1 MKLIFRYM
9 KPYAKS
15 ILLVIVLKL
24 TATVS
29 ELLLPYIL
37 ERLIDEI
44 VPRQQMG
51 QVFFWGFLMVLCAL
65 AAYRINVHTNARAV
79 ENSSQIA
86 YDVRRDL
93 FEKTVNLSGS
103 QFDAFS
109 LPSLTSRMT
118 SDSYNVQNFSRFVQ
132 TMFVRAPIMLVGGIM
147 VMLAMDAKL
156 SGILIAMVPLLIAV
170 IILISMKGIPM
181 YQGVQSALDKV
192 VRVMREN
199 ITGIRVVKA
208 LSKTEYEKK
217 RFHEANADM
226 ANRDSGVGV
235 CMALPAPMMQLSL
248 NCGLVAVIWLGA
260 KRVDSGAMQP
270 GVILAFL
277 TYFNMIMQ
285 SVMAVNRMFTMISK
299 ASASGDRIDR
309 ILQTGES
316 LPVLPETAAAAAD
329 CRIRFDHVNFTYRT
343 APLVTE
349 DGQPARQT
357 ERQRREQEQCLY
369 DIDFTL
375 KPGES
380 LGIIGP
386 TGCGKTTIIN
396 LLMRFY
402 DPDSGTVYVDGRN
415 VRTYDKDELHRK
427 FGVVFQNDLVFHE
440 SLRDNIDFG
449 RGLDDGA
456 LQSAAADAQAAEFIN
471 GLDDG
476 LDHMADIKGANLS
489 GGQRQRILISRAL
502 AGKAEI
508 LVLDDASSA
517 LDYRT
522 DAQLRKALEAH
533 HKHATLILI
542 AQRVS
547 SIRNL
552 DHILVMD
559 NGRAIG
565 YGSHEKLL
573 ESCPAYREI
582 CQAQMGDMA
591 GKEEA

>member
-9 KPYAKS
+9 KPYARS
-15 ILLVIVLKL
+15 ILLVIAMKL
-24 TATVS
+24 TATVC

-37 ERLIDEI
+37 EHLIDDI

-51 QVFFWGFLMVLCAL
+51 QVFFWGLLMVLCAL
-65 AAYRINVHTNARAV
+65 AAFRINVHTNARAV
-79 ENSSQIA
+79 ANSARIA
-86 YDVRRDL
+86 YDVRKDL

-103 QFDAFS
+103 QFDAFG

-132 TMFVRAPIMLVGGIM
+132 TIFVRAPITLVGGM
-147 VMLAMDAKL
+147 LVMLAMDAAL
-156 SGILIAMVPLLIAV
+156 SSILICMVPLLIAV
-170 IILISMKGIPM
+170 MILISMKGIPM

-217 RFHEANADM
+217 RFHAANADM
-226 ANRDSGVGV
+226 ANQDIGVGV
-235 CMALPAPMMQLSL
+235 FMALPAPIMQLSL

-285 SVMAVNRMFTMISK
+285 SVLAVNRMFTMISK

-316 LPVLPETAAAAAD
+316 LPVLPRAAELSDAW
-329 CRIRFDHVNFTYRT
+329 RIRFDHVNFTYRT
-343 APLVTE
+343 APLAAE
-349 DGQPARQT
+349 DGSTARQT

-369 DIDFTL
+369 DIDFAL

-402 DPDSGTVYVDGRN
+402 DPDSGAVYVDGKD
-415 VRTYDKDELHRK
+415 VRTYDKDTLHRK

-440 SLRDNIDFG
+440 SLRSNIDFG
-449 RGLDDGA
+449 RGLSEEA
-456 LQSAAADAQAAEFIN
+456 LQSAAEDAQAAEFIGGLKN
-471 GLDDG
+471 GLDY
-476 LDHMADIKGANLS
+476 MADIKGANLS
-489 GGQRQRILISRAL
+489 GGQRQRILVSRAL
-502 AGKAEI
+502 AGDAEI

-517 LDYRT
+517 LDYKT
-522 DAQLRKALEAH
+522 DARLRKALETR
-533 HKHATLILI
+533 HKASTLILI

-565 YGSHEKLL
+565 YGSHEELL
-573 ESCPAYREI
+573 KTCPAYRDI
-582 CQAQMGDMA
+582 CRAQMGAMT
-591 GKEEA
+591 GKEGV

>member
-24 TATVS
+24 AATVS

-217 RFHEANADM
+217 RFHEANANM
-226 ANRDSGVGV
+226 ANRDIGVGV
-235 CMALPAPMMQLSL
+235 FMALPAPMMQLSL

-402 DPDSGTVYVDGRN
+402 DPDSGTVYVDGRD

-565 YGSHEKLL
+565 YGSHEELL

-591 GKEEA
+591 GKEGA

>member
-24 TATVS
+24 AATVS

-217 RFHEANADM
+217 RFHEANANM
-226 ANRDSGVGV
+226 ANRDIGVGV
-235 CMALPAPMMQLSL
+235 FMALPAPMMQLSL

-402 DPDSGTVYVDGRN
+402 DPDSGTVYVDGRD

-476 LDHMADIKGANLS
+476 LDHMANIKGANLS

-533 HKHATLILI
+533 HKYATLILI

-565 YGSHEKLL
+565 YGSHEELL

-591 GKEEA
+591 GKEGA

>member
-9 KPYAKS
+9 KPYEKS
-15 ILLVIVLKL
+15 ILLVIVMKL
-24 TATVS
+24 AATVS
-29 ELLLPYIL
+29 ELFLPYIL
-37 ERLIDEI
+37 EHLIDDI
-44 VPRQQMG
+44 VPRQQIG
-51 QVFFWGFLMVLCAL
+51 QVFLWGLLMVLCAL
-65 AAYRINVHTNARAV
+65 AAFRINVRTNAQAV
-79 ENSSQIA
+79 KNSSRIA
-86 YDVRRDL
+86 YDVRKDL
-93 FEKTVNLSGS
+93 FERTINLSGS

-118 SDSYNVQNFSRFVQ
+118 SDSYNVQNFARFVQ
-132 TMFVRAPIMLVGGIM
+132 TMFVRAPITLIGGVL
-147 VMLAMDAKL
+147 VMLAMDAAL
-156 SGILIAMVPLLIAV
+156 SSILIGMVPLLIAV
-170 IILISMKGIPM
+170 IILISMKGIPL

-208 LSKTEYEKK
+208 LSKTEYEKR

-226 ANRDSGVGV
+226 ADRDIGVGV
-235 CMALPAPMMQLSL
+235 FMALPAPIMQLSL

-260 KRVDSGAMQP
+260 KRVNSGTMQP

-285 SVMAVNRMFTMISK
+285 SVLAVNRMFTMISK
-299 ASASGDRIDR
+299 ASASGDRIER

-316 LPVLPETAAAAAD
+316 LPVLAQAAAAPTD
-329 CRIRFDHVNFTYRT
+329 CRICFDHVNFTYRT
-343 APLVTE
+343 APLAAE
-349 DGQPARQT
+349 DGQAARQT
-357 ERQRREQEQCLY
+357 GQQRREQEQCLY
-369 DIDFTL
+369 DISFTL

-402 DPDSGTVYVDGRN
+402 DPDSGAIYIDGKD
-415 VRTYDKDELHRK
+415 VRTYDKDALHRK

-440 SLRDNIDFG
+440 SLRENIDFG
-449 RGLDDGA
+449 RGLNDEA
-456 LQSAAADAQAAEFIN
+456 LQSAAEDAQAAEFIH
-471 GLDDG
+471 GLEDG

-502 AGKAEI
+502 AGKADI

-517 LDYRT
+517 LDYKT
-522 DAQLRKALEAH
+522 DAKLRKALEAH
-533 HKHATLILI
+533 HRHATLILI

-565 YGSHEKLL
+565 YGSHEELL
-573 ESCPAYREI
+573 AGCPAYREI
-582 CQAQMGDMA
+582 CQAQMGAMT
-591 GKEEA
+591 GKEGV

>member
-9 KPYAKS
+9 KTYEKS
-15 ILLVIVLKL
+15 ILLVIVMKL
-24 TATVS
+24 AATVS
-29 ELLLPYIL
+29 ELFLPYIL
-37 ERLIDEI
+37 EHLIDDI
-44 VPRQQMG
+44 VPRQQIG
-51 QVFFWGFLMVLCAL
+51 QVFLWGLLMVLCAL
-65 AAYRINVHTNARAV
+65 AAFRINVRTNAQAV
-79 ENSSQIA
+79 KNSSRIA
-86 YDVRRDL
+86 YDVRKDL
-93 FEKTVNLSGS
+93 FEKTINLSGS
-103 QFDAFS
+103 QFDEFG
-109 LPSLTSRMT
+109 LPSLTSRLT
-118 SDSYNVQNFSRFVQ
+118 SDSYNVQNFARFVQ
-132 TMFVRAPIMLVGGIM
+132 TMFVRAPITLIGGVL
-147 VMLAMDAKL
+147 VMLAMDAAL
-156 SGILIAMVPLLIAV
+156 SSILIGMVPLLIAV
-170 IILISMKGIPM
+170 IILISMKGIPL

-208 LSKTEYEKK
+208 LSKTEYEKR

-226 ANRDSGVGV
+226 ADRDIGVGV
-235 CMALPAPMMQLSL
+235 FMALPAPIMQLSL

-260 KRVDSGAMQP
+260 KRVNSGTMQP

-285 SVMAVNRMFTMISK
+285 SVLAVNRMFTMISK
-299 ASASGDRIDR
+299 ASASGDRIER

-316 LPVLPETAAAAAD
+316 LPVLAQAAAPTD
-329 CRIRFDHVNFTYRT
+329 CRICFDHVNFTYRT
-343 APLVTE
+343 APLAAE
-349 DGQPARQT
+349 DGQAARQT
-357 ERQRREQEQCLY
+357 EQQRREQEQCLY
-369 DIDFTL
+369 DISFTL

-402 DPDSGTVYVDGRN
+402 DPDSGTIYIDGKD
-415 VRTYDKDELHRK
+415 VRTYDKDALHRK

-440 SLRDNIDFG
+440 SLRENIDFG
-449 RGLDDGA
+449 RGLNDEA
-456 LQSAAADAQAAEFIN
+456 LQSAAEDAQAAEFIH
-471 GLDDG
+471 GLEDG

-502 AGKAEI
+502 AGKADI

-517 LDYRT
+517 LDYKT
-522 DAQLRKALEAH
+522 DAKLRKALEAH
-533 HKHATLILI
+533 HRHATLILI

-565 YGSHEKLL
+565 YGSHEELL
-573 ESCPAYREI
+573 AGCPAYREI
-582 CQAQMGDMA
+582 CQAQMGAMT
-591 GKEEA
+591 GKEGV

>member
-235 CMALPAPMMQLSL
+235 FMALPAPMMQLSL

-565 YGSHEKLL
+565 YGSHEELL

>member
-24 TATVS
+24 AATVS

-226 ANRDSGVGV
+226 ANRDIGVGV
-235 CMALPAPMMQLSL
+235 FMALPAPMMQLSL

-402 DPDSGTVYVDGRN
+402 DPDSGTVYVDGRD

-476 LDHMADIKGANLS
+476 LDHMANIKGANLS

-533 HKHATLILI
+533 HKYATLILI

-565 YGSHEKLL
+565 YGSHEELL

-591 GKEEA
+591 GKEGA

>member
-226 ANRDSGVGV
+226 ANRDIGVGV
-235 CMALPAPMMQLSL
+235 FMALPAPMMQLSL

>member
-132 TMFVRAPIMLVGGIM
+132 TMFVRAPIMLVGGIV

-217 RFHEANADM
+217 RFHEANANM
-226 ANRDSGVGV
+226 ANRDIGVGV
-235 CMALPAPMMQLSL
+235 FMALPAPMMQLSL

-552 DHILVMD
+552 DHILMMD

-565 YGSHEKLL
+565 YGSHEELL

-591 GKEEA
+591 GKEGA

>member
-9 KPYAKS
+9 KPYEKS
-15 ILLVIVLKL
+15 ILLVIVMKL
-24 TATVS
+24 AATVS

-37 ERLIDEI
+37 EHLIDDI
-44 VPRQQMG
+44 VPRQQIG
-51 QVFFWGFLMVLCAL
+51 QVFLWGLLMVLCAL
-65 AAYRINVHTNARAV
+65 AAFRINVRTNAQAV
-79 ENSSQIA
+79 KNSSRIA
-86 YDVRRDL
+86 YDVRKDL
-93 FEKTVNLSGS
+93 FEKTINLSGS
-103 QFDAFS
+103 QFDAFG

-118 SDSYNVQNFSRFVQ
+118 SDSYNVQNFARSVQ
-132 TMFVRAPIMLVGGIM
+132 TMFVRAPITLIGGIL
-147 VMLAMDAKL
+147 VMLAMDAAL
-156 SGILIAMVPLLIAV
+156 SSILIGMVPLLIAV
-170 IILISMKGIPM
+170 IILISMKGIPL

-208 LSKTEYEKK
+208 LSKTEYEKR

-226 ANRDSGVGV
+226 ADKDIGVGV
-235 CMALPAPMMQLSL
+235 FMALPAPIMQLSL

-260 KRVDSGAMQP
+260 KRVNSGTMQP

-285 SVMAVNRMFTMISK
+285 SVLAVNRMFTMISK
-299 ASASGDRIDR
+299 ASASGDRIER

-316 LPVLPETAAAAAD
+316 LPVLAQAAAAPTD
-329 CRIRFDHVNFTYRT
+329 CRICFDHVNFTYRT
-343 APLVTE
+343 APLAAE
-349 DGQPARQT
+349 DGQAAPQT
-357 ERQRREQEQCLY
+357 EQQHREQEQCLY
-369 DIDFTL
+369 DISFTL

-402 DPDSGTVYVDGRN
+402 DPDSGAIYIDGKD
-415 VRTYDKDELHRK
+415 VRTYDKDALHRK

-440 SLRDNIDFG
+440 SLRENIDFG
-449 RGLDDGA
+449 RRLNDEA
-456 LQSAAADAQAAEFIN
+456 LQSAAEDAQAAEFIH
-471 GLDDG
+471 GLEDG

-502 AGKAEI
+502 AGKADI

-517 LDYRT
+517 LDYKT
-522 DAQLRKALEAH
+522 DAKLRKALEAH
-533 HKHATLILI
+533 HRHATLILI

-565 YGSHEKLL
+565 YGSHEELL
-573 ESCPAYREI
+573 ASCPAYREI
-582 CQAQMGDMA
+582 CQAQMGAMT
-591 GKEEA
+591 GKEGV

>member
-9 KPYAKS
+9 KPYEKS
-15 ILLVIVLKL
+15 ILLVIVMKL
-24 TATVS
+24 AATVS
-29 ELLLPYIL
+29 ELFLPYIL
-37 ERLIDEI
+37 EHLIDDI
-44 VPRQQMG
+44 VPRQQIG
-51 QVFFWGFLMVLCAL
+51 QVFLWGLLMVLCAL
-65 AAYRINVHTNARAV
+65 AAFRINVRTNAQAV
-79 ENSSQIA
+79 KNSSRIA
-86 YDVRRDL
+86 YDVRKDL
-93 FEKTVNLSGS
+93 FERTINLSGS
-103 QFDAFS
+103 QFDAFG

-118 SDSYNVQNFSRFVQ
+118 SDSYNVQNFARFVQ
-132 TMFVRAPIMLVGGIM
+132 TMFVRAPITLIGGVL
-147 VMLAMDAKL
+147 VMLAMDAAL
-156 SGILIAMVPLLIAV
+156 SSILIGMVPLLIAV
-170 IILISMKGIPM
+170 IILISMKGIPL

-208 LSKTEYEKK
+208 LSKTEYEKR

-226 ANRDSGVGV
+226 ADRDIGVGV
-235 CMALPAPMMQLSL
+235 FMALPAPIMQLSL

-260 KRVDSGAMQP
+260 KRVNSGTMQP

-285 SVMAVNRMFTMISK
+285 SVLAVNRMFTMISK
-299 ASASGDRIDR
+299 ASASGDRIER

-316 LPVLPETAAAAAD
+316 LPVLAQAAAPTD
-329 CRIRFDHVNFTYRT
+329 CRICFDHVNFTYRT
-343 APLVTE
+343 APLAAE
-349 DGQPARQT
+349 DGQAARQT
-357 ERQRREQEQCLY
+357 EQQRREQEQCLY
-369 DIDFTL
+369 DISFTL

-402 DPDSGTVYVDGRN
+402 DPDSGTIYIDGKD
-415 VRTYDKDELHRK
+415 VRTYDKDALHRK

-440 SLRDNIDFG
+440 SLRENIDFG
-449 RGLDDGA
+449 RGLNDEA
-456 LQSAAADAQAAEFIN
+456 LQSAAEDAQAAEFIH
-471 GLDDG
+471 GLEDG

-502 AGKAEI
+502 AGKADI

-517 LDYRT
+517 LDYKT
-522 DAQLRKALEAH
+522 DAKLRKALEAH
-533 HKHATLILI
+533 HRHATLILI

-565 YGSHEKLL
+565 YGSHEELL
-573 ESCPAYREI
+573 AGCPAYREI
-582 CQAQMGDMA
+582 CQAQMGAMT
-591 GKEEA
+591 GKEGV

>member
-9 KPYAKS
+9 KTYEKS
-15 ILLVIVLKL
+15 ILLVIVMKL
-24 TATVS
+24 AATVS
-29 ELLLPYIL
+29 ELFLPYIL
-37 ERLIDEI
+37 EHLIDDI
-44 VPRQQMG
+44 VPRQQIG
-51 QVFFWGFLMVLCAL
+51 QVFLWGLLMVLCAL
-65 AAYRINVHTNARAV
+65 AAFRINVRTNAQAV
-79 ENSSQIA
+79 KNSSRIA
-86 YDVRRDL
+86 YDVRKDL
-93 FEKTVNLSGS
+93 FEKTINLSGS
-103 QFDAFS
+103 QFDAFG

-118 SDSYNVQNFSRFVQ
+118 SDSYNVQNFARFVQ
-132 TMFVRAPIMLVGGIM
+132 TMFVRAPITLIGGVL
-147 VMLAMDAKL
+147 VMLAMDAAL
-156 SGILIAMVPLLIAV
+156 SSILIGMVPLLIAV
-170 IILISMKGIPM
+170 IILISMKGIPL

-208 LSKTEYEKK
+208 LSKTEYEKR

-226 ANRDSGVGV
+226 ADRDIGVGV
-235 CMALPAPMMQLSL
+235 FMALPAPIMQLSL

-260 KRVDSGAMQP
+260 KRVNSGTMQP

-285 SVMAVNRMFTMISK
+285 SVLAVNRMFTMISK
-299 ASASGDRIDR
+299 ASASGDRIER

-316 LPVLPETAAAAAD
+316 LPVLAQAAAPTD
-329 CRIRFDHVNFTYRT
+329 CRICFDHVNFTYRT
-343 APLVTE
+343 APLAAE
-349 DGQPARQT
+349 DGQAARQT
-357 ERQRREQEQCLY
+357 EQQRREQEQCLY
-369 DIDFTL
+369 DISFTL

-402 DPDSGTVYVDGRN
+402 DPDSGTIYIDGKD
-415 VRTYDKDELHRK
+415 VRTYDKDALHRK

-440 SLRDNIDFG
+440 SLRENIDFG
-449 RGLDDGA
+449 RGLNDEA
-456 LQSAAADAQAAEFIN
+456 LQSAAEDAQAAEFIH
-471 GLDDG
+471 GLEDG

-502 AGKAEI
+502 AGKADI

-517 LDYRT
+517 LDYKT
-522 DAQLRKALEAH
+522 DAKLRKALEAH
-533 HKHATLILI
+533 HRHATLILI

-565 YGSHEKLL
+565 YGSHEELL
-573 ESCPAYREI
+573 AGCPAYREI
-582 CQAQMGDMA
+582 CQAQMGAMT
-591 GKEEA
+591 GKEGV

>member
-24 TATVS
+24 AATVS

-65 AAYRINVHTNARAV
+65 AAYRINVHANARAV

-132 TMFVRAPIMLVGGIM
+132 TMFVRAPIMLVGGIV

-226 ANRDSGVGV
+226 ANRDIGVGV
-235 CMALPAPMMQLSL
+235 FMALPAPMMQLSL

-402 DPDSGTVYVDGRN
+402 DPDSGTVYVDGRD

-533 HKHATLILI
+533 HKYATLILI

-565 YGSHEKLL
+565 YGSHEELL

-591 GKEEA
+591 GKEGA

>member
-226 ANRDSGVGV
+226 ANRDIGVGV
-235 CMALPAPMMQLSL
+235 FMALPAPMMQLSL

-402 DPDSGTVYVDGRN
+402 DPDSGTVYVDGRD

-440 SLRDNIDFG
+440 PLRDNIDFG

-533 HKHATLILI
+533 HKYATLILI

-565 YGSHEKLL
+565 YGSHEELL

-591 GKEEA
+591 GKEGA

>member
-9 KPYAKS
+9 KTYEKS
-15 ILLVIVLKL
+15 ILLVIVMKL
-24 TATVS
+24 AATVS
-29 ELLLPYIL
+29 ELFLPYIL
-37 ERLIDEI
+37 EHLIDDI
-44 VPRQQMG
+44 VPRQQIG
-51 QVFFWGFLMVLCAL
+51 QVFLWGLLMVLCAL
-65 AAYRINVHTNARAV
+65 AAFRINVRTNAQAV
-79 ENSSQIA
+79 KNSSRIA
-86 YDVRRDL
+86 YDVRKDL
-93 FEKTVNLSGS
+93 FEKTINLSGS
-103 QFDAFS
+103 QFDAFG

-118 SDSYNVQNFSRFVQ
+118 SDSYNVQNFARFVQ
-132 TMFVRAPIMLVGGIM
+132 TMFVRAPITLIGGVL
-147 VMLAMDAKL
+147 VMLAMDAAL
-156 SGILIAMVPLLIAV
+156 SSILIGMVPLLIAV
-170 IILISMKGIPM
+170 IILISMKGIPL

-208 LSKTEYEKK
+208 LSKTEYEKR

-226 ANRDSGVGV
+226 ADRDIGVGV
-235 CMALPAPMMQLSL
+235 FMALPAPIMQLSL

-260 KRVDSGAMQP
+260 KRVNSGTMQP

-285 SVMAVNRMFTMISK
+285 SVLAVNRMFTMISK
-299 ASASGDRIDR
+299 ASASGDRIER

-316 LPVLPETAAAAAD
+316 LPVLAQAAAPTD
-329 CRIRFDHVNFTYRT
+329 CRICFDHVNFTYRT
-343 APLVTE
+343 APLAAE
-349 DGQPARQT
+349 DGQAARQT
-357 ERQRREQEQCLY
+357 EQQRREQEQCLY
-369 DIDFTL
+369 DISFTL

-402 DPDSGTVYVDGRN
+402 DPDSGTIYIDGKD
-415 VRTYDKDELHRK
+415 VRTYDKDALHRK

-440 SLRDNIDFG
+440 SLRENIDFG
-449 RGLDDGA
+449 RGLNDEA
-456 LQSAAADAQAAEFIN
+456 LQSAAEDAQAAEFFH
-471 GLDDG
+471 GLEDG

-502 AGKAEI
+502 AGKADI

-517 LDYRT
+517 LDYKT
-522 DAQLRKALEAH
+522 DAKLRKALEAH
-533 HKHATLILI
+533 HRHATLILI

-565 YGSHEKLL
+565 YGSHEELL
-573 ESCPAYREI
+573 AGCPAYREI
-582 CQAQMGDMA
+582 CQAQMGAMT
-591 GKEEA
+591 GKEGV

>member
-24 TATVS
+24 AATVS

-65 AAYRINVHTNARAV
+65 AAYRINVHANARAV

-192 VRVMREN
+192 VRVLREN

-217 RFHEANADM
+217 RFHEANANM
-226 ANRDSGVGV
+226 ANRDIGVGV
-235 CMALPAPMMQLSL
+235 FMALPAPMMQLSL

-402 DPDSGTVYVDGRN
+402 DPDSGTVYVDGRD

-533 HKHATLILI
+533 HKYATLILI

-565 YGSHEKLL
+565 YGSHEELL

-591 GKEEA
+591 GKEGA

>member
-24 TATVS
+24 AATVS

-217 RFHEANADM
+217 RFHEANANM
-226 ANRDSGVGV
+226 ANRDIGVGV
-235 CMALPAPMMQLSL
+235 FMALPAPMMQLSL

-402 DPDSGTVYVDGRN
+402 DPDSGTVYVDGRD

-440 SLRDNIDFG
+440 PLRDNIDFG

-533 HKHATLILI
+533 HKYATLILI

-565 YGSHEKLL
+565 YGSHEELL

-591 GKEEA
+591 GKEGA

>member
-226 ANRDSGVGV
+226 ANRDIGVGV
-235 CMALPAPMMQLSL
+235 FMALPAPMMQLSL

-565 YGSHEKLL
+565 YGSHEELL